1 MKTLKDIAQVIKEI
15 KEYEEMKKALTAEVN
30 KLKEECIAYM
40 EAEGVDEVLTDEGK
54 VTYREVLSK
63 RFDTTSF
70 KKEYLKLYEEY
81 TKQTSNMRF
90 TCN

>member
-1 MKTLKDIAQVIKEI
+1 MKDINEVIKEL
-15 KEYEEMKKALTAEVN
+15 KEYEALQQQLKKEVEQ
-30 KLKEECIAYM
+30 LKEEAIQYL
-40 EAEGVDEVLTDEGK
+40 AENGIDEVTTAEGK

-70 KKEYLKLYEEY
+70 KKDFMDIYEAY

-90 TCN
+90 TLN

>member
-1 MKTLKDIAQVIKEI
+1 MANINEIIKEL
-15 KEYEEMKKALTAEVN
+15 KEYELLQKQ
-30 KLKEECIAYM
+30 LKEEVEQLKD
-40 EAEGVDEVLTDEGK
+40 EAIKYLAENGIDEVITSEGK

-70 KKEYLKLYEEY
+70 KKDFMDIYEAY

-90 TCN
+90 TLN